1 MPILFFYIMQAEAHE
16 DALVPCLI
24 SGFFYSRKSVLHPR
38 HRTKFT
44 LSALRR
50 THDYTPLTLKALS
63 LNNMASITELRPM
76 SPNSA
81 ISSPPTPGIA
91 SGTHT
96 PVGHRMVA
104 AKKADGYRL
113 FSDFISSDPLR
124 STTIFRRFDRLAMRN
139 LLYLESELAALES
152 EVERLDMDLI
162 PETMI
167 NHLGD
172 WTILKAEAEYA
183 EEDASE
189 NISEEEARKQ
199 ELMIARMRLVKRIR
213 VKVREY
219 HEALKLMTE
228 ILALE
233 RPEHDDI
240 ETNGRIFVQPD
251 EDDYDHDHWQDKAES
266 HAIIQGAMSLHLC
279 DEYRKDLCTL
289 APQVERDPL
298 TRLVESKHQLR
309 SMIKDKTTG
318 MTSLSKWKQLNKVIT
333 WISVFLVVVWL
344 VGAIVG
350 LYFWKSNHGRLGL
363 LSVLTLGFAF
373 SVLWLTTARRHD
385 VFASTAAYAAVLVVF
400 IGSTLQSAE
409 PPQSQANS
417 TSSKVLTRNSQPT
430 RAYLASG
437 FEVDYTSD
445 TTYAIT
451 LVGGMLVVASVLLCA
466 VLFLQLRRRGRI
478 RL

>member
-1 MPILFFYIMQAEAHE
+1 M
-16 DALVPCLI
+16 
-24 SGFFYSRKSVLHPR
+24 
-38 HRTKFT
+38 TFT
-44 LSALRR
+44 
-50 THDYTPLTLKALS
+50 
-63 LNNMASITELRPM
+63 TELRPM

-81 ISSPPTPGIA
+81 ISSPPTPHIA
-91 SGTHT
+91 SGTQT
-96 PVGHRMVA
+96 PVGQRMVA
-104 AKKADGYRL
+104 ARKADGYRL

-183 EEDASE
+183 EEDTTE

-199 ELMIARMRLVKRIR
+199 ELMIARMKLVKKIR
-213 VKVREY
+213 VKVKEY
-219 HEALKLMTE
+219 HEALKLMNE

-251 EDDYDHDHWQDKAES
+251 DDDYDPDHWQDKAES
-266 HAIIQGAMSLHLC
+266 HAIIQGAMSMHLC
-279 DEYRKDLCTL
+279 EENRKDLCTL
-289 APQVERDPL
+289 APQVERDPF

-318 MTSLSKWKQLNKVIT
+318 MTSLSKWKRLNKVIT
-333 WISVFLVVVWL
+333 WISVCVVVAWL
-344 VGAIVG
+344 VGAILG
-350 LYFWKSNHGRLGL
+350 LFFWESNTGRLIL
-363 LSVLTLGFAF
+363 LSVTTMGFAV
-373 SVLWLTTARRHD
+373 SILWLTTARRHD

-400 IGSTLQSAE
+400 IGSTLQGNGSQSA
-409 PPQSQANS
+409 ANA
-417 TSSKVLTRNSQPT
+417 TSSKTRATRYLQPT
-430 RAYLASG
+430 RTYLTSG
-437 FEVDYTSD
+437 FGTEYTSNN
-445 TTYAIT
+445 TYAVT
-451 LVGGMLVVASVLLCA
+451 LIGGMLVVTSVLLSA
-466 VLFLQLRRRGRI
+466 LLLLQLRRGRI